1 MNRIPLTLTL
11 SALGVT
17 ALGAPAFASRAGITG
32 RTESGCATAGCH
44 GGGAL
49 EPTVTFEGPST
60 VAPGATATFS
70 LILSGTQPGAR
81 SPAAGFNIGATG
93 GTLAPADAQLK
104 AVVAELVQ
112 NNMPIPF
119 DGETVKVSFNWT
131 APSEPGEF
139 TLAGAGNSV
148 NGDFVPT
155 GDASAVTTHV
165 VTVSADAP
173 PVGGSAGGAEPPAGG
188 DVAGGS
194 EPPTGGAST
203 TGGTPATGADAGPS
217 GGAPSTDDTSDSS
230 GCQAAPGRGAP
241 ASALLALLA
250 LPLLRRRRR

>member
-1 MNRIPLTLTL
+1 VNRFSLTLTL
-11 SALGVT
+11 SALGAT
-17 ALGAPAFASRAGITG
+17 ALCAPAMASRAGITG
-32 RTESGCATAGCH
+32 RTESGCTTAGCH

-49 EPTVTFEGPST
+49 EPTITFEGPST

-70 LILSGTQPGAR
+70 LILTGTQPGAR
-81 SPAAGFNIGATG
+81 TPAAGFNIGATG

-119 DGETVKVSFNWT
+119 DNGETVKVSFNWT
-131 APSEPGEF
+131 APNEPGEF

-148 NGDFVPT
+148 NGDFVPS

-173 PVGGSAGGAEPPAGG
+173 PVGGAAGGVEPPAGG
-188 DVAGGS
+188 GVAGGT
-194 EPPTGGAST
+194 EPPS
-203 TGGTPATGADAGPS
+203 GGTPATGADAGPS
-217 GGAPSTDDTSDSS
+217 GGAPASDDTSDSS